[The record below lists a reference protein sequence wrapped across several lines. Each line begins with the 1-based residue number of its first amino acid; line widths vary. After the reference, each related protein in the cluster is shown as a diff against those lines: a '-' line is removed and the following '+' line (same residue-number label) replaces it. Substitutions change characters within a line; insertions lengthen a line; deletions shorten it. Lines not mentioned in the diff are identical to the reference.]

1 MSMENNKEMKDYI
14 KSVIKPRERMCSS
27 RTKESYL
34 KEHEPK
40 IWEYLANNY
49 ESIHDDR
56 DLYEIL
62 FCIVYDMEYKPICPI
77 CGKQPRKFSP
87 TNKGYLAYCSKEC
100 QKSEKAIDL
109 MCMRTAMKLKERYS
123 NL

>member
-1 MSMENNKEMKDYI
+1 MSMENNNEMKDYI

-40 IWEYLANNY
+40 IWEYLTNNY

-56 DLYEIL
+56 DLYEFL
-62 FCIVYDMEYKPICPI
+62 FCIVYEM
-77 CGKQPRKFSP
+77 
-87 TNKGYLAYCSKEC
+87 AYRFINNIDWYYT
-100 QKSEKAIDL
+100 EK
-109 MCMRTAMKLKERYS
+109 Y
-123 NL
+123 